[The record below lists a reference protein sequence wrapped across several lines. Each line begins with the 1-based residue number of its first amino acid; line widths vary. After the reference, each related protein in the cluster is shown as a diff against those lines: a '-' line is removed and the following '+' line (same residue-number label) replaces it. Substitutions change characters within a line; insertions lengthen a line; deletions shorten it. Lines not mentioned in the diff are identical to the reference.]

1 VDFTGVVETQQL
13 GFFNGSFFFAHI
25 LCLEAQHE
33 MRLEYTSTGANIAV
47 ISIVKEREG
56 EKDFNQDKSGE
67 MHICFVYTHFTKALK
82 F

>member
-13 GFFNGSFFFAHI
+13 GFFNGSIFFAHI

-47 ISIVKEREG
+47 ISIVKER
-56 EKDFNQDKSGE
+56 
-67 MHICFVYTHFTKALK
+67 
-82 F
+82 